1 MLQYSALKN
10 AVAQYNSTGAGIR
23 WTGMKSNWLEK
34 GEEVG
39 DGRGEASSAIGDGR
53 KAAVSLI
60 PDVDS
65 TDSDSLL
72 DSILFPLLKK
82 KKKKIQRY
90 LSSSF
95 SFSHYR
101 WHSSNG

>member
-23 WTGMKSNWLEK
+23 WTGKKSNWLEK

-53 KAAVSLI
+53 QAAVSLI

>member
-1 MLQYSALKN
+1 M
-10 AVAQYNSTGAGIR
+10 
-23 WTGMKSNWLEK
+23 
-34 GEEVG
+34 G

-53 KAAVSLI
+53 QAAVSLI

-82 KKKKIQRY
+82 KKKKSKDI
-90 LSSSF
+90 
-95 SFSHYR
+95 
-101 WHSSNG
+101 